1 MINFIDACKNFL
13 EEKDQNLDIL
23 FKNKIISKNTFY
35 KYKKRNP
42 NLKTL
47 IKVCNFLNVSI
58 DYLFEL
64 SDTNNFKMYSINQN
78 NFYNN
83 LLNFINNKNIS
94 QRKFCQALGFS
105 ISNVNR
111 YKNGVLPNLSTLV
124 DIAKFFDC
132 QIDDLLQKM

>member
-13 EEKDQNLDIL
+13 EEQNQTLDVL
-23 FKNKIISKNTFY
+23 FENKVISKNTFY

-64 SDTNNFKMYSINQN
+64 SIVNNFKMYSLNQN

-83 LLNFINNKNIS
+83 LLNLINSKNLS

-105 ISNVNR
+105 VVNVNR

-124 DIAKFFDC
+124 
-132 QIDDLLQKM
+132 

>member
-1 MINFIDACKNFL
+1 MINFINACKNFL
-13 EEKDQNLDIL
+13 EEQNQTLDVL
-23 FKNKIISKNTFY
+23 FENKVISKNTFY

-64 SDTNNFKMYSINQN
+64 SIVNNFKMYSLNQN

-83 LLNFINNKNIS
+83 LLNLINSKNLS

-105 ISNVNR
+105 VVNVNR

-124 DIAKFFDC
+124 
-132 QIDDLLQKM
+132 